1 MHTFQK
7 ASLKDGRLS
16 HSSFMSPVCSIGYPG
31 RMAGAQ
37 AVIKDDEVAEKE
49 PASLSASRAVC
60 HLIYATAI
68 WGVLSCIADLTPNKW
83 RGDDLLVFL
92 SSTFPFS

>member
-1 MHTFQK
+1 MYTFQK
-7 ASLKDGRLS
+7 ASLKDGRLG
-16 HSSFMSPVCSIGYPG
+16 HSLFMSPGCSIGYLG

-37 AVIKDDEVAEKE
+37 AVIEDDEVAEKE
-49 PASLSASRAVC
+49 PASLSASRVVC
-60 HLIYATAI
+60 HPLYATAI
-68 WGVLSCIADLTPNKW
+68 WGVLSCIADLTPNKR